1 MHWTY
6 ARPMEHAPGPAS
18 FKLAGHRHVEG
29 AAPLWTSDV
38 MAAPSVAPTPLLAL
52 LHPAA
57 AMTRATA
64 PNVTAIV
71 LRLTRQP

>member
-1 MHWTY
+1 VHWTY
-6 ARPMEHAPGPAS
+6 ARPTEHAPEPAS

-29 AAPLWTSDV
+29 APLWTSDV

-57 AMTRATA
+57 AISRATA